1 MTEQTCTAFKV
12 LKKKLNEEQLKAVRL
27 EKNAVVAA
35 GAGSGKTHVLA
46 FRFAY
51 LVTIRNIPV
60 ENILALTFTDK
71 AASEMYKR
79 IYGTLKGLAEDSEK
93 DESTQRAQKAVEE
106 FHTARIQTLD
116 SYCASIVKRGGRFF
130 GISPDF
136 TTDPVKAR
144 EFAEKN
150 AIPFILK
157 HRTNPSLQQFIGT
170 KKIEHIAQELFAS
183 VMVDHTSLANP
194 VPFLSLFEKQK
205 KEIIAQYK
213 NFTSKLY
220 AAVDGICQ
228 NFTEITEK
236 EKNSASFLSL
246 EKALASIENGFSFP
260 DETAVESFLG
270 EGSKLF
276 EKELTNVMIQ
286 MYTLQ
291 KVSIR
296 SSKVPFDCIKQYIEE
311 LRNIYEEL
319 SGVCSFLLNANVI
332 KDIMSLL
339 EQFQEEFNGLKRM
352 SGILTF
358 KDVSDLALEILKTN
372 RDIRETEKNS
382 IRSIMIDE
390 FQDDNA
396 QQRDMLFLL
405 AEKREQELNRAFS
418 ESIPGPED
426 LCPDKLFFVGDEKQ
440 SIYRFRGADVAVF
453 RSLKEIFDSS
463 AVLSTNFR
471 SSNSLVAGFNSLF
484 GGADYPQN
492 LENLGKKE
500 AVRPQRSSI
509 FIKKEHLDTDIEF
522 PSFEAEYTAVSY
534 DSSKLEKKTSLEPG
548 IKVCL
553 LDAKAADDN
562 TETEDDDAS
571 SGSGNSSS
579 PGNENQPS
587 AEETELLSKKETLA
601 FFTAQKIRS
610 LIDEPGGQY
619 TYESFA
625 ILFRSYTNQFYYEKY
640 LRAFGIPYV
649 SESINSFFSD
659 APVNDIYALLRLIL
673 FPKDAV
679 SYASVLHSPF
689 VRMSHN
695 GVNACL
701 AQWSENAEPFSPEA
715 EQVLETADRY
725 FYKKG
730 RERYERLCTV
740 VKQSNV
746 NELITR
752 IWYSEGYRFETLW
765 NDEVSQYAELYD
777 FLFEL
782 ARRIDS
788 EGKTLVD
795 FIDILDELQN
805 GNSSLTDM
813 DIPLERPGAVRLMS
827 IHKSKGLEF
836 PVVFVC
842 GLSDAGKNDTNNE
855 AVFFDKDFGVC
866 INIENSAGIPECKPN
881 YFFTRSRLIEGYMR
895 DAELRRLLYV
905 AMTRAEHTLYV
916 TASVSVS
923 KKAEKHIKTAD
934 DYGNPLNHFE
944 SYLSALYTAVTEDD
958 AKGRHYLTPFFCKPN
973 NTFAALLFPSMHGFI
988 EQSEGVPFAAVKPF
1002 SIEEIPQYTVEY
1014 AASLTGKTNTVDKL
1028 TAQNLAHPL
1037 YLNIEEKLDDTEQ
1050 DFHISPSSLHTSRA
1064 FINDT
1069 AEFASSGYEEIDA
1082 VISSVQQGK
1091 FGYEDFGTIA
1101 HAYAE
1106 SIFTGM
1112 PVSLPVRITSVL
1124 TAKQLEIVQKIAGEM
1139 AKSFQE
1145 TELGQK
1151 AKNALWR
1158 KNEYNFKMLLEK
1170 KQAGEHRIITGSI
1183 DLAFSSGDYFY
1194 IVDFKTDLLQDISRH
1209 TAQLALYR
1217 KALASIKNCGL
1228 QKIRCYL
1235 HYLRTNTPVDITEQ
1249 TDSIN
1254 IENLLFD

>member
-1 MTEQTCTAFKV
+1 MTEQTCTALREIKT
-12 LKKKLNEEQLKAVRL
+12 KLNDEQLRAVQL

-46 FRFAY
+46 FRYAY

-60 ENILALTFTDK
+60 DKILTLTFTDK

-79 IYGTLKGLAEDSEK
+79 IYSTLKGLAEHSDK
-93 DESTQRAQKAVEE
+93 DESTARAQRAVEE

-150 AIPFILK
+150 AIPFVLK

-170 KKIEHIAQELFAS
+170 KKIEKIAQELFAS
-183 VMVDHTSLANP
+183 VMVDHTSIANP
-194 VPFLSLFEKQK
+194 VSFLSLFEHQK
-205 KEIIAQYK
+205 NEIISQYK
-213 NFTSKLY
+213 TYFSKTSTAL
-220 AAVDGICQ
+220 DGILQ
-228 NFTEITEK
+228 NYAEVPESEK
-236 EKNSASFLSL
+236 KSATYLGL
-246 EKALASIENGFSFP
+246 QKALESIEDGFSLP
-260 DETAVESFLG
+260 DEAEVKDFL
-270 EGSKLF
+270 ENGSNEF
-276 EKELTNVMIQ
+276 EKELPRVMRLL
-286 MYTLQ
+286 YSLK

-296 SSKVPFDCIKQYIEE
+296 SKKTPFDSIKQYIEE
-311 LRNIYEEL
+311 LRNTYSEL
-319 SGVCSFLLNANVI
+319 SGVCSFILNAAVI

-339 EQFQEEFNGLKRM
+339 EEFQNEYNSLKRM

-372 RDIRETEKNS
+372 SDIRETEKNS
-382 IRSIMIDE
+382 TQSIMIDE

-405 AEKREQELNRAFS
+405 AEKKETELNREFS
-418 ESIPGPED
+418 PLIPEPKD

-463 AVLSTNFR
+463 VTLSTNFR

-484 GGADYPQN
+484 GGADYPQT
-492 LENLGKKE
+492 LETLGKLE
-500 AVRPQRSSI
+500 TIRTQRSSI
-509 FIKKEHLDTDIEF
+509 FIKKEHLDTEIEF
-522 PSFEAEYTAVSY
+522 PSFEAEYTAVTY
-534 DSSKLEKKTSLEPG
+534 DSKKLEKPDSIEPG
-548 IKVCL
+548 IRVCL
-553 LDAKAADDN
+553 LDAKASDDN
-562 TETEDDDAS
+562 EEGEDNEADNDTEDSKTSHTED
-571 SGSGNSSS
+571 
-579 PGNENQPS
+579 S
-587 AEETELLSKKETLA
+587 AGDKAVELLSTKECLA

-610 LIDEPGGQY
+610 LIDSSQGTY

-640 LRAFGIPYV
+640 LRAFGIPYI

-659 APVNDIYALLRLIL
+659 APVNDIYSLLRLIL

-701 AQWSENAEPFSPEA
+701 ALWNERSVPFCAEA
-715 EQVLETADRY
+715 EDLLETADRY

-740 VKQSNV
+740 VKQSSV

-782 ARRIDS
+782 ACRIDS

-805 GNSSLTDM
+805 ENSPLTDM

-827 IHKSKGLEF
+827 IHKSKGLQF

-842 GLSDAGKNDTNNE
+842 GLSDKGRNDTNTE

-866 INIENSAGIPECKPN
+866 INIENNAGIPDCKPN
-881 YFFTRSRLIEGYMR
+881 YFFTRSRQNESYMR

-905 AMTRAEHTLYV
+905 AMTRAENTVYV
-916 TASVSVS
+916 TASISVS
-923 KKAEKHIKTAD
+923 KKTEKLMKTAD
-934 DYGNPLNHFE
+934 DYGNPLTHFE
-944 SYLSALYTAVTEDD
+944 SCITALYDAMTNEDKKD
-958 AKGRHYLTPFFCKPN
+958 RLYLTPFFCKPN
-973 NTFAALLFPSMHGFI
+973 NTFSALLFPSLHGFI
-988 EQSEGVPFAAVKPF
+988 EQREFVPLSPVKPF
-1002 SIEEIPQYTVEY
+1002 SIEEIPQYSAEEAAAQTRNTYIKERLTV
-1014 AASLTGKTNTVDKL
+1014 
-1028 TAQNLAHPL
+1028 QNLAHPL
-1037 YLNIEEKLDDTEQ
+1037 YMSIEEKLDDTEQ
-1050 DFHISPSSLHTSRA
+1050 DFHISPSSLHSNSDVMTETED
-1064 FINDT
+1064 FT
-1069 AEFASSGYEEIDA
+1069 ASVYTEIDA
-1082 VISSVQQGK
+1082 VISSVQEGR

-1106 SIFTGM
+1106 SIFTGL
-1112 PVSLPVRITSVL
+1112 PVTLPVRITSVL
-1124 TAKQLEIVQKIAGEM
+1124 TVKQLETVLGIAGEM
-1139 AKSFQE
+1139 ARNFLE
-1145 TELGQK
+1145 TDLGEK

-1158 KNEYNFKMLLEK
+1158 KNEFTFKMLAEK
-1170 KQAGEHRIITGSI
+1170 KSSTEHRIITGSI
-1183 DLAFSSGDYFY
+1183 DLAFSCGDELY
-1194 IVDFKTDLLQDISRH
+1194 IVDFKTDLKQDISRH

-1217 KALASIKNCGL
+1217 KALSSIKNCDI
-1228 QKIRCYL
+1228 KNIRCCL
-1235 HYLRTNTPVDITEQ
+1235 HYLRTNTSVDITEQ
-1249 TDSIN
+1249 TDAVN
-1254 IENLLFD
+1254 IDNMLFE